1 MGSIDIVK
9 PLSTAVNIS
18 QQHKEKNSWECQESY
33 LGLLGAKQECYSL
46 RYAPH
51 TPTSANTSNT
61 ITKTNLGY
69 IVGKV
74 FARVLDTADGDVQGK
89 DLESA
94 NDHLDGSQPDEPSV
108 RATANRNQRKRTR
121 APGLA

>member
-1 MGSIDIVK
+1 MCYAAPLGQILSI
-9 PLSTAVNIS
+9 N
-18 QQHKEKNSWECQESY
+18 HK
-33 LGLLGAKQECYSL
+33 
-46 RYAPH
+46 
-51 TPTSANTSNT
+51 
-61 ITKTNLGY
+61 KTNLGH

-94 NDHLDGSQPDEPSV
+94 NDNLDGSQPDEPSV